1 MTADRWRDTSGFVL
15 DQGRRKNTVCAGA
28 FAFDVEMES
37 GAGRGAQ
44 AGPLPGGHHG
54 PGPRRCGAVARG
66 GGPAGWGRAGW
77 GGMRAKPRQ
86 GRALRRRW
94 PTRAL
99 RGWASRQTRSACGRK
114 DRGWPAWAGWSAR
127 RWQGWP

>member
-54 PGPRRCGAVARG
+54 PRPPRRGGVPRR
-66 GGPAGWGRAGW
+66 GGPAGGGAGGGGGVGGGGW
-77 GGMRAKPRQ
+77 GGEGEGKRARPVSGKTGV
-86 GRALRRRW
+86 GR
-94 PTRAL
+94 P
-99 RGWASRQTRSACGRK
+99 GPGGQPG
-114 DRGWPAWAGWSAR
+114 AGKA
-127 RWQGWP
+127 GLITAT